1 MIRVLIADDHAVVRE
16 GLKTILHETD
26 DIRVI
31 AEAESSS
38 DALEQLRSKSVD
50 VAIVDLGMPGRGGLE
65 VVRELR
71 DRDIDIGVLVLSVH
85 PEDQLAVGVI
95 REGADGYMTKSS
107 RPQDLIAAI
116 RKIASG
122 GKFVGPA
129 LAEQLALS
137 VGRGRVANAAQEL
150 SPRELQVLRLITAG
164 RKISDIARELSL
176 DVKTISTYRSRIL
189 TKMGMQSNAEL
200 IRYALEQGLVD

>member
-1 MIRVLIADDHAVVRE
+1 MIRVLIADDHAIVRT

-31 AEAESSS
+31 AEAENSS
-38 DALEQLRSKSVD
+38 DALEQITKNRVD
-50 VAIVDLGMPGRGGLE
+50 VAILDLGMPGRGGLE

-71 DRDIDIGVLVLSVH
+71 DRQIDIGLLVLSVH

-107 RPQDLIAAI
+107 RPQDLIDAI

-122 GKFVGPA
+122 GKYVGPT

-137 VGRGRVANAAQEL
+137 VGRGRGGNAVQEL
-150 SPRELQVLRLITAG
+150 SPRELQVLRLIASG
-164 RKISDIARELSL
+164 RKISDIGRELNL
-176 DVKTISTYRSRIL
+176 DVKTISTYRARIL